1 MGFRGHE
8 PLTQV
13 SVLGP
18 AIDLSLFQTPMFWF
32 GFTVHQAHELVFGNK
47 VTSYEVTQFTTNIN
61 DQKEKFFVFFYV
73 KGIMLGPGFTRP
85 FSTKGFLSTQGRDR
99 IRVDLGV

>member
-1 MGFRGHE
+1 M
-8 PLTQV
+8 
-13 SVLGP
+13 
-18 AIDLSLFQTPMFWF
+18 
-32 GFTVHQAHELVFGNK
+32 HQAHELVFGNK
-47 VTSYEVTQFTTNIN
+47 VTSYEVTQFTTNRN

-85 FSTKGFLSTQGRDR
+85 LSTKGFLSTQGRDR